1 MTSTT
6 FQTQLLRQLS
16 SKKANSKNIFQK
28 GFTLVELMVVI
39 VIVGVLSAVAL
50 PQFLNQSQKAKLTE
64 PQGIIAAGLKK
75 ANIEYHENN
84 TLTGVTC
91 ASLGVTDPRT
101 TATALWTYTCTP
113 SATGMSIEAT
123 GTASGLGTSVK
134 TGAWSL
140 DATTGQIT
148 KGAPVGLS

>member
-6 FQTQLLRQLS
+6 FQNQLLRQLT
-16 SKKANSKNIFQK
+16 SKKSNSKNIIQK

-64 PQGIIAAGLKK
+64 PQGIISAGLKK

-84 TLTGVTC
+84 KLTGQTC
-91 ASLGVTDPRT
+91 STLGVADPRGSDDQ
-101 TATALWTYTCTP
+101 LWTYACT
-113 SATGMSIEAT
+113 ATPTTMSITAT
-123 GTASGLGTSVK
+123 GTAKGLGTTVN
-134 TGAWSL
+134 TGAWVL
-140 DATTGQIT
+140 DATSGQIT
-148 KGAPVGLS
+148 KGDPAGLS

>member
-16 SKKANSKNIFQK
+16 SKKASSKNIFQQ

-75 ANIEYHENN
+75 ANIEYHEKN
-84 TLTGVTC
+84 TLASETC
-91 ASLGVTDPRT
+91 ATLGVTDPRGT
-101 TATALWTYTCTP
+101 TNALWTYNCTA
-113 SATGMSIEAT
+113 SADGMTITAT
-123 GTASGLGTSVK
+123 GTANGLGTGIN
-134 TGAWSL
+134 TGGWVL
-140 DATTGQIT
+140 DATTGEIT
-148 KGAPVGLS
+148 KGTPVGLS